1 MIAQIHGILV
11 HKSLDHLIVDVN
23 GVGYKVHIPLSTFY
37 QLPEIDSTV
46 KLNTYTHV
54 REDLLQLYGFFT
66 RQERDI
72 FQLLIGVSGIG
83 PRLAINILSGIPVWD
98 LCKALSEGNVSRLS
112 AAPGVGKKTAERM
125 VLELRDKI
133 GTIPFSE
140 KPPIAGETDR
150 GEVERDVISALINL
164 GYKKAVAEKALETA
178 KNTLKTDTSVLED
191 LLKEALRVLSKS

>member
-37 QLPEIDSTV
+37 QLPEIDSTI

-54 REDLLQLYGFFT
+54 REGLLQLYGFFT

-83 PRLAINILSGIPVWD
+83 PRLAINILSGIPVGD
-98 LCKALSEGNVSRLS
+98 
-112 AAPGVGKKTAERM
+112 
-125 VLELRDKI
+125 I
-133 GTIPFSE
+133 
-140 KPPIAGETDR
+140 
-150 GEVERDVISALINL
+150 
-164 GYKKAVAEKALETA
+164 
-178 KNTLKTDTSVLED
+178 
-191 LLKEALRVLSKS
+191 